1 MATSPD
7 INIKQEK
14 TFRNHKTQK
23 EIILHEV
30 NFV

>member
-14 TFRNHKTQK
+14 TFRIHKTQK
-23 EIILHEV
+23 EIVLHEV
-30 NFV
+30 NIL